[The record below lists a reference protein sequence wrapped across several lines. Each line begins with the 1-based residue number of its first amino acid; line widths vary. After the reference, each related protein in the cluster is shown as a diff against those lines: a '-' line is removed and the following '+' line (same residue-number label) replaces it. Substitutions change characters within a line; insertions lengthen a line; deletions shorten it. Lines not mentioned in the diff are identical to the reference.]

1 MLWEGYVVAEDISEC
16 GVSVLALER
25 CGSKEHFVDKDPQ
38 GPPVNCAG
46 VAATLNNFWSNVF
59 FCPNK

>member
-1 MLWEGYVVAEDISEC
+1 MFWKGYVVAEDVSEC
-16 GVSVLALER
+16 GVSVFALEG

-38 GPPVNCAG
+38 CPPVNCTG
-46 VAATLNNFWSNVF
+46 VATPFDDFWSNVF